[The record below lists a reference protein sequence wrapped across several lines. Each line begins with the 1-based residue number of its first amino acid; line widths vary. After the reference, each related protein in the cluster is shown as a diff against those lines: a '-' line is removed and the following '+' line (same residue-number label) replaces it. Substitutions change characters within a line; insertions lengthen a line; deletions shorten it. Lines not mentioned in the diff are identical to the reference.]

1 MSLKILVVEDEP
13 ALVGI
18 LEFLLTDEGYQVA
31 VAYDGETGL
40 ELAKEEKPALVILD
54 VMLPNMNGF
63 EVCNQLRRFTT
74 IPVIILS
81 AKDHD
86 QDVIKGLEIGADDY
100 ITKPFNHRELVLR
113 VKKLLSRID
122 SIAVDERLI
131 IGDIE
136 IHIAQKQVFL
146 KGEVINLTPTEFK
159 LLTCLAENEDRV
171 LSWESLL
178 REVWQHEN
186 WEGGNELVK
195 VNVRRLRKK
204 LENDPSHPEYL
215 INIWGMGYKLTNP
228 KTGDGQSVIP
238 EIKH

>member
-204 LENDPSHPEYL
+204 LENDPSHPDYL

-228 KTGDGQSVIP
+228 K
-238 EIKH
+238 EW

>member
-18 LEFLLTDEGYQVA
+18 LEFLLTDEGYQVV

-54 VMLPNMNGF
+54 VMLPNMSGF

-122 SIAVDERLI
+122 SVAVDERLI

-195 VNVRRLRKK
+195 VNIRRLRKK
-204 LENDPSHPEYL
+204 LENDPSHPAYL

-228 KTGDGQSVIP
+228 K
-238 EIKH
+238 EW

>member
-18 LEFLLTDEGYQVA
+18 LEFLLTDEGYQVV

-54 VMLPNMNGF
+54 VMLPNMSGF

-122 SIAVDERLI
+122 SVAVDERLI

-186 WEGGNELVK
+186 WEVGNELVK
-195 VNVRRLRKK
+195 VNIRRLRKK
-204 LENDPSHPEYL
+204 LENDPSHPAYL

-228 KTGDGQSVIP
+228 K
-238 EIKH
+238 EW

>member
-18 LEFLLTDEGYQVA
+18 LEFLLTDEGYQVV

-40 ELAKEEKPALVILD
+40 ELAKEQKPALVILD
-54 VMLPNMNGF
+54 VMLPNMSGF

-113 VKKLLSRID
+113 VKKLLSRTD
-122 SIAVDERLI
+122 SVAVDEHLI

-136 IHIAQKQVFL
+136 INMAQKQVSL
-146 KGEVINLTPTEFK
+146 KGEVIKLTPTEFK

-204 LENDPSHPEYL
+204 LENDPSHPAYL

-228 KTGDGQSVIP
+228 K
-238 EIKH
+238 